1 MPRRILQGIVTSTKM
16 QNTVTVEVERRFMH
30 PIYKKFIRLTKKY
43 HAHNEDNSIK
53 DGDKVQIMECKPISK
68 TVKWFVVNSDSSK

>member
-1 MPRRILQGIVTSTKM
+1 MPRRILQGVVTSTKM

>member
-1 MPRRILQGIVTSTKM
+1 MPRRILQGVVTSTKM

-53 DGDKVQIMECKPISK
+53 DGDKVQIME
-68 TVKWFVVNSDSSK
+68 

>member
-1 MPRRILQGIVTSTKM
+1 MPRRILQGVVTSTKM

-68 TVKWFVVNSDSSK
+68 TVKWFVVNSDLSK

>member
-1 MPRRILQGIVTSTKM
+1 MPRRILQGVVISTKM